1 MVKAV
6 IKKALKVAGWIV
18 GVFLALDL
26 LLVCLLFVPPI
37 QTFIVHKVTD
47 SLSKSWGTEIS
58 IKDIRITPTLK
69 IVAHEVA
76 IKDHHQENMIYTG
89 TLKCRFRSY
98 HPQSCHL
105 GLRDVSFD
113 NLDFV

>member
-1 MVKAV
+1 MA
-6 IKKALKVAGWIV
+6 WIV

-76 IKDHHQENMIYTG
+76 IKDHHRQNMI
-89 TLKCRFRSY
+89 
-98 HPQSCHL
+98 
-105 GLRDVSFD
+105 
-113 NLDFV
+113 